1 MSKVDLTP
9 FKTLAEKVERKYDA
23 GFLYS
28 VFNGYINQDKVKAL
42 NIDYSLEECKG
53 GEEGGG
59 EVCWGVIKLDDK
71 YYRAYWSYYSYNGSE
86 YDWIENTIE
95 EVVPREVTVTQFF
108 PV

>member
-9 FKTLAEKVERKYDA
+9 FKTLADKLGKSYSAE
-23 GFLYS
+23 FLYS
-28 VFNGYINQDKVKAL
+28 LFNGYVDWNKIKSQ
-42 NIDYSLEECKG
+42 NIDYSLEQCAG

-71 YYRAYWSYYSYNGSE
+71 YYRAYWSYYSYSGCE